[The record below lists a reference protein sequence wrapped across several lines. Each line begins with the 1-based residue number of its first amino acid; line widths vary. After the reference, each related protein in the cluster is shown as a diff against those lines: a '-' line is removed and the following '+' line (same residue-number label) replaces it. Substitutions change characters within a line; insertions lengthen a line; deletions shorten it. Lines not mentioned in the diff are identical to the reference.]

1 MLGAPPP
8 DSGRS
13 ASEPTLA
20 FVESAER
27 GYRLTLTGLA
37 TPWPVMLF
45 FNLVTAGATALIG
58 ALQIAAAWLAVSLA
72 YDVVCLW
79 LFRRWIAT
87 VDRTPDTV
95 GLRRLTL
102 TSTLRSAGWIAAP
115 TLVVLHDPSPAGY
128 AFFAITVGSLAC
140 TAASTGWSSRG
151 VWFGMAAPP
160 ILAALILAASTM
172 DLRTALGLGLAVAA
186 FLGTAILIRLATQR
200 LVNEAV
206 AANARTRSVMQQ
218 LQDALDRS
226 EAAERATARSEERL
240 RLAMTMADM
249 HVWEL
254 DYDRREL
261 IKVGAEDTFFSEPK
275 TFEELAGDIYGAVD
289 ERDRERVKAA
299 WRDHFRSD
307 APFHPE
313 YRIARSDG
321 REVWARLAM
330 NLMTHPDGSPMRL
343 VGVLQNITGRKQAEQ
358 QLRQAKE
365 EAEAANR
372 TKSQF
377 LANMSHEIRTPMNG
391 VIGMNELLLRT
402 PLSPD
407 QRKFAEAVRTSA
419 DALLDLINDI
429 LDLSKLEAGKVELEE
444 IDFSLSG
451 LVEDVAELLAP
462 KAAEKG
468 LEIACYV
475 DPAARAAFVGDPTRL
490 RQVLLNLASNAVKF
504 TEAGHIVIEVRPAPT
519 ESDGRV
525 RLRVEVQD
533 TGIGLTDEQKGR
545 LFRNFQQAD
554 GSTTRKYGGT
564 GLGLSISRQLVE
576 LMGGRIGVADRAGG
590 GSVFWFE
597 VELAPGEAPQPAMAG
612 PHSLNG
618 LRVLVVDDLAIN
630 RAIFRDHLE
639 HEGASVAE
647 ADRGPEC
654 LRRLAEAQQANMP
667 FDLVLMDHQMPGMA
681 GDEVVARIRAGDGWT
696 QPRIVMASSIGEAA
710 RGVDYDAYLAK
721 PVRHAALLACLGAV
735 MGRSAG
741 EPAPAPAAE
750 ALSMSGEA
758 ASGRVLLAE
767 DNEINILLAGEILRQ
782 VGLAYACARNGRE
795 AVAAAAAEDFDLI
808 LMDVHMPER
817 DGLEA
822 ARRIRALAGSR
833 GRVPIVAMTANAMKS
848 DRDACLEAGMDDF
861 ISKPF
866 KPDAFVAALER
877 VFAAD
882 GERAVG

>member
-1 MLGAPPP
+1 MQGAQTPAAGPA
-8 DSGRS
+8 DGG
-13 ASEPTLA
+13 PTLA

-27 GYRLTLTGLA
+27 AYRLTLLGLA
-37 TPWPVMLF
+37 TPLPVVLF
-45 FNLVTAGATALIG
+45 FNLVTAAAAALIG
-58 ALQIAAAWLAVSLA
+58 SPVIAGIWLAVSLT
-72 YDVVCLW
+72 YDLGVMA
-79 LFRRWIAT
+79 LFRRWSAA
-87 VDRTPDTV
+87 VDATPDAV
-95 GLRRLTL
+95 GLRRLTV

-115 TLVVLHDPSPAGY
+115 SAVVLHHPTPAGY

-140 TAASTGWSSRG
+140 TAASTGWASRG

-160 ILAALILAASTM
+160 IAAALLPAASAM
-172 DLRTALGLGLAVAA
+172 DLRAAAGLGLAVAA
-186 FLGTAILIRLATQR
+186 FVATAILIRLATKR
-200 LVNEAV
+200 LVGEAV
-206 AANARTRSVMQQ
+206 AANERTRSVMDQ
-218 LQDALDRS
+218 LQTALDRS

-240 RLAMTMADM
+240 RLAMAMADM

-261 IKVGAEDTFFSEPK
+261 IKAGAEDTFFSEPK
-275 TFEELAGDIYGAVD
+275 TFDDLAGDIYGAVD
-289 ERDRERVKAA
+289 ERDRERVKTA

-330 NLMTHPDGSPMRL
+330 NLMNHPDGRPMRL
-343 VGVLQNITGRKQAEQ
+343 VGVLQNITDRKLGEQ

-402 PLSPD
+402 PLTPD
-407 QRKFAEAVRTSA
+407 QRKFAEAVRSSA

-429 LDLSKLEAGKVELEE
+429 LDLSKLEAGKVELEA

-475 DPAARAAFVGDPTRL
+475 DADARAAFLGDPTRL

-504 TEAGHIVIEVRPAPT
+504 TETGHVVIDVRSGPARP
-519 ESDGRV
+519 DGRTP
-525 RLRVEVQD
+525 LRVEVQD
-533 TGIGLTDEQKGR
+533 TGIGLSDEQKGR

-576 LMGGRIGVADRAGG
+576 LMGGRIGVADRPGG

-597 VELAPGEAPQPAMAG
+597 VALPAGQAPQPAMAG
-612 PHSLNG
+612 PRSLNG
-618 LRVLVVDDLAIN
+618 LRVLVVDDLEIN

-639 HEGASVAE
+639 HEGATVAE
-647 ADRGPEC
+647 ADGGVAC
-654 LRRLAEAQQANMP
+654 LRLLADAQRRNMP
-667 FDLVLMDHQMPGMA
+667 FDLVLMDHMMPGMA
-681 GDEVVARIRAGDGWT
+681 GGEAVAKVRAGTEWP
-696 QPRIVMASSIGEAA
+696 QPRIVMASSMGEAA
-710 RGVDYDAYLAK
+710 QGVAYDAYLAK

-735 MGRSAG
+735 MGRSAPL
-741 EPAPAPAAE
+741 PASPAVE
-750 ALSMSGEA
+750 ALEMA
-758 ASGRVLLAE
+758 AAPGSGRVLLAE
-767 DNEINILLAGEILRQ
+767 DNEVNTLLATEILRQ
-782 VGLAYACARNGRE
+782 VGLSVRCVQNGRE
-795 AVAAAAAEDFDLI
+795 AVEAAAGEDFDLI
-808 LMDVHMPER
+808 LMDVHMPEM
-817 DGLEA
+817 DGMEA
-822 ARRIRALAGSR
+822 ARRIRQLPGDR
-833 GRVPIVAMTANAMKS
+833 GRTPMIAMTANAMKS

-866 KPDAFVAALER
+866 KPEAFVAALER
-877 VFAAD
+877 VFTVEDACA
-882 GERAVG
+882 GE